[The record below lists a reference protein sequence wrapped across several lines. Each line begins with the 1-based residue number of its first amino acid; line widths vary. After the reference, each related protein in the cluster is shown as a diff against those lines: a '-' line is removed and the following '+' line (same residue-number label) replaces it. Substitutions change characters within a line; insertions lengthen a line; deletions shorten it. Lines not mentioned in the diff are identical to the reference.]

1 MHFDQN
7 INSTN
12 RIYFS
17 DINSMIY
24 EQKMKYERTSP
35 LYMIPF
41 TGHMTAAV
49 PAPNDSS
56 NCVLCCVADSKSDWQ
71 EGIYRE
77 GKGEIE

>member
-1 MHFDQN
+1 
-7 INSTN
+7 
-12 RIYFS
+12 
-17 DINSMIY
+17 
-24 EQKMKYERTSP
+24 
-35 LYMIPF
+35 MIPF

-71 EGIYRE
+71 EGMYRE